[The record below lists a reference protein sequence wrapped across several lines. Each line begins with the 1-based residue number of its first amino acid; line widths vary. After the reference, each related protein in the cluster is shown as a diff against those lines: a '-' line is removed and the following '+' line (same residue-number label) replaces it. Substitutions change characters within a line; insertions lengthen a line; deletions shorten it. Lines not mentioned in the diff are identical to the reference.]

1 MQVLFCYEV
10 FKSTF
15 KHVESSALAQTLK
28 FNINPHYRPRQS
40 WPVTV
45 ATQCMLHLQARY
57 GISGFLGFLTWW
69 RVSSHSLHASI
80 ILLYSQVTG
89 YDSYVYETRKIIISH
104 SIFKI
109 YRCSTKNATLTLHH
123 VRNPRKPEIP
133 YLACKPAACIA
144 WPQWRARIAAA
155 CNGDLY

>member
-45 ATQCMLHLQARY
+45 ATQCMLQAYRQDME
-57 GISGFLGFLTWW
+57 SLVSLDFLRG
-69 RVSSHSLHASI
+69 
-80 ILLYSQVTG
+80 
-89 YDSYVYETRKIIISH
+89 E
-104 SIFKI
+104 
-109 YRCSTKNATLTLHH
+109 
-123 VRNPRKPEIP
+123 E
-133 YLACKPAACIA
+133 
-144 WPQWRARIAAA
+144 
-155 CNGDLY
+155 